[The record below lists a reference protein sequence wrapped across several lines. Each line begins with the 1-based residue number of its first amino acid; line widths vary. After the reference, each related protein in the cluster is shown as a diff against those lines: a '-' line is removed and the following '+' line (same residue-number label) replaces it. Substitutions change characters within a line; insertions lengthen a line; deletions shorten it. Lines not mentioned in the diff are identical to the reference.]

1 MPCSGQASPVC
12 QAVLFAGW
20 TPTQFFSIIWPQVG
34 QGASAVWGRDQQC
47 WNIHIQHLQ
56 GTISLL
62 CHYFF
67 TSSSRL
73 ESRGR
78 AAPHPAADAAKPNHS
93 HRGAEA
99 PSSPHPLT
107 MSFVFIL
114 RAQVKKNI
122 FHKSAPRE
130 NATFKGKPHAQSP
143 SKPCV
148 LSPH

>member
-1 MPCSGQASPVC
+1 M
-12 QAVLFAGW
+12 LFAGW
-20 TPTQFFSIIWPQVG
+20 TQTQLFSIIWPQAG
-34 QGASAVWGRDQQC
+34 QGASAVWGCDKQC
-47 WNIHIQHLQ
+47 WHIHIQLLQ
-56 GTISLL
+56 GTISLP

-73 ESRGR
+73 ESRGG
-78 AAPHPAADAAKPNHS
+78 AAPHPAADAAKSNHS

-107 MSFVFIL
+107 MSFVSIL
-114 RAQVKKNI
+114 RVQVKNI
-122 FHKSAPRE
+122 FHKSAPQE

-143 SKPCV
+143 SKPRV